1 MQHPKNKAER
11 RRVAAKKDRF
21 RYDRD
26 DAVQRRLAEEA
37 LEQKEALDVLRR
49 KVPQEEDE

>member
-1 MQHPKNKAER
+1 MSHPKNKAER

-21 RYDRD
+21 KYDRD
-26 DAVQRRLAEEA
+26 EAVARRLAEET

-49 KVPQEEDE
+49 KVPDEEE